1 MTIEEIDK
9 IIIDLRQQIPNTQM
23 QLNQAEG
30 YKQALVDM
38 DKKEEGLTKSTEPS
52 QTLNKSKDT

>member
-9 IIIDLRQQIPNTQM
+9 IINDLRQQIPNMQM

-30 YKQALVDM
+30 YKQALLDVA
-38 DKKEEGLTKSTEPS
+38 KEEKEPE
-52 QTLNKSKDT
+52 KKDKP

>member
-1 MTIEEIDK
+1 MTLEEIDK
-9 IIIDLRQQIPNTQM
+9 IISDLRNQIPNLQM

-38 DKKEEGLTKSTEPS
+38 AKKESEKKT
-52 QTLNKSKDT
+52 NKKP

>member
-9 IIIDLRQQIPNTQM
+9 IITDLRQQIPSLQM
-23 QLNQAEG
+23 QLHQAEG

-38 DKKEEGLTKSTEPS
+38 KPKEETED
-52 QTLNKSKDT
+52 N

>member
-9 IIIDLRQQIPNTQM
+9 IINDLRQQIPSLQM
-23 QLNQAEG
+23 QLHQAEG

-38 DKKEEGLTKSTEPS
+38 EKKEPEK
-52 QTLNKSKDT
+52 KDKT

>member
-1 MTIEEIDK
+1 MTLEEIDK
-9 IIIDLRQQIPNTQM
+9 IITDLRQQIPSLQM

-38 DKKEEGLTKSTEPS
+38 EKKEPETKDKT
-52 QTLNKSKDT
+52 

>member
-1 MTIEEIDK
+1 MTLEEIDK
-9 IIIDLRQQIPNTQM
+9 IIQDLRQQIPNMQM

-38 DKKEEGLTKSTEPS
+38 EKKEPEKKT
-52 QTLNKSKDT
+52 NKKPE

>member
-1 MTIEEIDK
+1 MTIEEVDK
-9 IIIDLRQQIPNTQM
+9 IIGELRQQIPSLQM

-38 DKKEEGLTKSTEPS
+38 EKGKEEKETIK
-52 QTLNKSKDT
+52 K